1 MPRKS
6 ETPFSLETALTYRL
20 HRVHKLTD
28 RESEAA
34 YLAEVGLP
42 LGEGRC
48 LAAIGA
54 FAPLSVQDLARR
66 ANLDKAQAS
75 RAAQSLVERSLV
87 LKRSS
92 TEDARSVV
100 LTLTPQGA
108 RRWAAAMAMIE
119 RQNGII
125 FGGLSA
131 SERATLGRLL
141 DRVIGDALARSGMAE
156 TP

>member
-1 MPRKS
+1 MPRKPV
-6 ETPFSLETALTYRL
+6 TPFLLETALTYRL

-28 RESEAA
+28 RESEAS

-42 LGEGRC
+42 MGEGRC
-48 LAAIGA
+48 LAAIGS

-87 LKRSS
+87 LKRAS

-100 LTLTPQGA
+100 LTLTPEGE
-108 RRWAAAMAMIE
+108 RRWAATMAMIE

-131 SERATLGRLL
+131 EERASLGRLL
-141 DRVIGDALARSGMAE
+141 DRVIDEALARSGATE
-156 TP
+156 SP

>member
-1 MPRKS
+1 MSRKS
-6 ETPFSLETALTYRL
+6 ETQFSLETALTYRL

-66 ANLDKAQAS
+66 ANLNKAQAS
-75 RAAQSLVERSLV
+75 RAAQSLVEQSLV
-87 LKRSS
+87 LKRTS

-100 LTLTPQGA
+100 LTLTPHGEQ
-108 RRWAAAMAMIE
+108 RWARAMAMIE
-119 RQNGII
+119 RQNST
-125 FGGLSA
+125 FFDCLSA
-131 SERATLGRLL
+131 EERASLGRLL
-141 DRVIGDALARSGMAE
+141 DRVIDEALARSGMAE
-156 TP
+156 AS